1 MLGKKSANKKKAIV
15 PNIFIGGILLNVSA
29 LKVPPE
35 IITEAVLMVIP
46 KLSWM
51 CWRAVNKNGDEKN
64 PELMSSGH

>member
-15 PNIFIGGILLNVSA
+15 PNIFIGGILLNVSV
-29 LKVPPE
+29 LKGTPE

-51 CWRAVNKNGDEKN
+51 QSIRMVTKRT
-64 PELMSSGH
+64 LS